1 MGLIQ
6 TSIQKEMEMLD
17 EKERL
22 AAEAKLSASEQQA
35 LQHYKQQLEMSKSP
49 QSSLSSGLSGIYS
62 GLGYSS
68 PSSAYMSAIQGQ
80 MYQQGLQQAYS
91 SGNGYWV
98 TSGGGGGG
106 GGSST
111 LTTGTGTYTAT
122 GTPAWDAYQTPYLNK
137 EDGWDAEQS
146 QEAVSHGWMLTEGD
160 NDYPDLEAVSWGTK
174 KHMNEK
180 EILQDVLTMC
190 LTGECPIAH
199 KILHL
204 LSKNRSPFAEYEKT
218 VLAMNEDYANKSRG

>member
-35 LQHYKQQLEMSKSP
+35 LQHYQQQLDSFKNP
-49 QSSLSSGLSGIYS
+49 SLSQGLQPYPSLSGY
-62 GLGYSS
+62 
-68 PSSAYMSAIQGQ
+68 ASAIQA
-80 MYQQGLQQAYS
+80 QQATSLQQAYS
-91 SGNGYWV
+91 SGYYSLGTG
-98 TSGGGGGG
+98 TSVQGTWA
-106 GGSST
+106 SSSPT
-111 LTTGTGTYTAT
+111 LTTSTGTSAT
-122 GTPAWDAYQTPYLNK
+122 IQWDAYQTPYLNK
-137 EDGWDAEQS
+137 KDGWDAEQS

-190 LTGECPIAH
+190 LTGECPVAH

-204 LSKNRSPFAEYEKT
+204 LSKNRSPFAEYTKT
-218 VLAMNEDYANKSRG
+218 VDAMREDYESVSK

>member
-1 MGLIQ
+1 M
-6 TSIQKEMEMLD
+6 
-17 EKERL
+17 
-22 AAEAKLSASEQQA
+22 
-35 LQHYKQQLEMSKSP
+35 
-49 QSSLSSGLSGIYS
+49 SSGLSGLYGS
-62 GLGYSS
+62 GYTN
-68 PSSAYMSAIQGQ
+68 ATNQA
-80 MYQQGLQQAYS
+80 YQQALQNAYAL
-91 SGNGYWV
+91 SGNYYV
-98 TSGGGGGG
+98 
-106 GGSST
+106 
-111 LTTGTGTYTAT
+111 TGTGAPTLGTGSSGTYTTT
-122 GTPAWDAYQTPYLNK
+122 GNVTWNRHQTPYIKTPYINK

-204 LSKNRSPFAEYEKT
+204 LSKNRSPFAEYTKVVESME
-218 VLAMNEDYANKSRG
+218 ADYSN

>member
-49 QSSLSSGLSGIYS
+49 QSSLSSGLSGLYG

-68 PSSAYMSAIQGQ
+68 PSSAYMNAIQGQ
-80 MYQQGLQQAYS
+80 MYQQGLQQAYNGNYYV
-91 SGNGYWV
+91 SGSG
-98 TSGGGGGG
+98 SGGLG
-106 GGSST
+106 T
-111 LTTGTGTYTAT
+111 LTTSTGTYTAT
-122 GTPAWDAYQTPYLNK
+122 RTPAWDAYQTPYLNK

-204 LSKNRSPFAEYEKT
+204 LSKNRSPYAEYQKT
-218 VLAMNEDYANKSRG
+218 VDAMREDYESVSK

>member
-1 MGLIQ
+1 
-6 TSIQKEMEMLD
+6 
-17 EKERL
+17 
-22 AAEAKLSASEQQA
+22 
-35 LQHYKQQLEMSKSP
+35 MST
-49 QSSLSSGLSGIYS
+49 
-62 GLGYSS
+62 SS
-68 PSSAYMSAIQGQ
+68 P
-80 MYQQGLQQAYS
+80 
-91 SGNGYWV
+91 
-98 TSGGGGGG
+98 
-106 GGSST
+106 T
-111 LTTGTGTYTAT
+111 LTVSGT
-122 GTPAWDAYQTPYLNK
+122 WDTYQTPYLNK

-204 LSKNRSPFAEYEKT
+204 LSKNRSPFAEYTKT
-218 VLAMNEDYANKSRG
+218 VEAMNEDYGTVAE